1 MIQETTQ
8 SWDIILCADEESLRN
23 PGLMGLDHIDLGSWE
38 WLACESTALGC
49 RNLAAQAPGIKQIW
63 VVSCSDM
70 EGINLAAAL
79 KKDNPFAYT
88 VLISNEQSGS
98 LASRA
103 HAASIDDIWSTP
115 KLAAALRDQATLHER
130 AVARHHGEASQVGAL
145 GATDGRSSVGAPVP
159 QATGAEASSGFVVS
173 FMSGSGGSG
182 KSTLCAIAALICTQ
196 AGLRTAV
203 VDADLQFGDMQRL
216 LGTES
221 ALRIDEVAGSPGRLG
236 MLEPPAS
243 GTEPAVLAAP
253 LRIEQSEEIAEGVG
267 DVVDALRGRFDVVLV
282 NTGCMW
288 SDVQAVL
295 LERSDQVVMVVAPR
309 VSSMHATIRAMD
321 LCARLGAAT
330 NGFCFALNRQTK
342 SSLLSALDVSCAI
355 RVSNVREVPDG
366 GRDVE
371 ELASAGLIRELFG
384 DKNEAVEGV
393 RDLLATV
400 APEPKARAIQ
410 GGGSGQD
417 ASTRKRFGRK
427 LRGSGA

>member
-1 MIQETTQ
+1 
-8 SWDIILCADEESLRN
+8 
-23 PGLMGLDHIDLGSWE
+23 
-38 WLACESTALGC
+38 
-49 RNLAAQAPGIKQIW
+49 
-63 VVSCSDM
+63 
-70 EGINLAAAL
+70 
-79 KKDNPFAYT
+79 
-88 VLISNEQSGS
+88 
-98 LASRA
+98 
-103 HAASIDDIWSTP
+103 
-115 KLAAALRDQATLHER
+115 
-130 AVARHHGEASQVGAL
+130 
-145 GATDGRSSVGAPVP
+145 
-159 QATGAEASSGFVVS
+159 
-173 FMSGSGGSG
+173 
-182 KSTLCAIAALICTQ
+182 
-196 AGLRTAV
+196 
-203 VDADLQFGDMQRL
+203 
-216 LGTES
+216 
-221 ALRIDEVAGSPGRLG
+221 
-236 MLEPPAS
+236 
-243 GTEPAVLAAP
+243 
-253 LRIEQSEEIAEGVG
+253 
-267 DVVDALRGRFDVVLV
+267 
-282 NTGCMW
+282 MW